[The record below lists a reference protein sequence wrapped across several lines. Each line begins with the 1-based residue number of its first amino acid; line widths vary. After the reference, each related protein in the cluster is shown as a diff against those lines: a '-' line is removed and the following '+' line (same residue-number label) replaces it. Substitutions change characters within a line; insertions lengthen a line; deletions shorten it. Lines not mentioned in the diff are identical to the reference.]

1 MSVSAMS
8 EWMAKFPQDW
18 VESRYGLEAHE
29 WAGSLS
35 DRVMAIIN
43 KNDPAREYRV
53 NALLYDNARLLEK
66 GFRVTGVQ
74 DLTRTLLSMPSSV
87 MLFLMLWKMVFLL
100 TMKPIRKSIMW
111 IVHVCVLRQRR
122 CCVLIMRY
130 IPMPTY
136 RFIIVGNC
144 ARGSLQNLRMD
155 ISNLFMV

>member
-66 GFRVTGVQ
+66 KVSGSRAS
-74 DLTRTLLSMPSSV
+74 RT
-87 MLFLMLWKMVFLL
+87 
-100 TMKPIRKSIMW
+100 
-111 IVHVCVLRQRR
+111 
-122 CCVLIMRY
+122 
-130 IPMPTY
+130 
-136 RFIIVGNC
+136 
-144 ARGSLQNLRMD
+144 
-155 ISNLFMV
+155 